1 MNLSTGLSTKPVR
14 LAPDGA
20 GIKNRWSA
28 NQAQYVPLS
37 VFFMGIPEDEA
48 DPDALFGLRMPSRE
62 KTAPPKEKK
71 ASGGDT
77 KGKDKGKGDEDEA
90 NSKEGGKDK
99 GKGGKAAAASPA
111 GPKGPEP
118 EPQPAAQSK
127 GPESGVSAKQ
137 EGYTHLF
144 GLIRDGYSIAHYSL
158 DEERAERC
166 GAVAASMGRT
176 GMEGKRKLKGKPE
189 ERPAPWDKPHKCKYC
204 DAPATRDLIWADGR
218 AYIPVC
224 DKCRKRGEHRILVKN
239 HDSIAAAKPV
249 AQEGMTTTANVPTLP
264 VPIGAGDGRKFLDRP
279 DDPKRKKKKR
289 RSLARGLYLLLR
301 QQPA

>member
-62 KTAPPKEKK
+62 KAPPKEKK

-77 KGKDKGKGDEDEA
+77 KGKDKGKGNEDEA
-90 NSKEGGKDK
+90 DSKEGGKDK

-127 GPESGVSAKQ
+127 GAEPGVSAKQ
-137 EGYTHLF
+137 EAFAHFF
-144 GLIRDGYSIAHYSL
+144 GLIRDGYSIS
-158 DEERAERC
+158 EERAERC
-166 GAVAASMGRT
+166 GAVAASMNRKGLT
-176 GMEGKRKLKGKPE
+176 DVQKR
-189 ERPAPWDKPHKCKYC
+189 
-204 DAPATRDLIWADGR
+204 
-218 AYIPVC
+218 
-224 DKCRKRGEHRILVKN
+224 RKRYEKKKTSQHEDFCDFGGGHFSAFLKKNPWYDTDEFREFVVAKNKGDRDSGELDDLV
-239 HDSIAAAKPV
+239 AFEVERLARAF
-249 AQEGMTTTANVPTLP
+249 EGMTTTANVPTLP